1 MSKEGESVGHQIIRA
16 MRKHFLAGILVVVPL
31 AIAVL
36 ILVWVFT
43 AIDDVLQPIIKGIFG
58 RPVPGLGFGVAIV
71 LVYIVG
77 IIASNFIGKRV
88 IRFGESLLERVPM
101 FRQLYTGAKQV
112 VHGLSGAGV
121 DKAAF
126 REVVFVEFPREGMK
140 TVAFVTNELLDKSGK
155 KLLMIYIPTAPIPT
169 SGYFEIVTEDKVIR
183 TDVSVDEAMKMIISS
198 GMIAP
203 DEIDIEGTARDAAS
217 GSASA
222 SPRARKRHP

>member
-1 MSKEGESVGHQIIRA
+1 MRTV
-16 MRKHFLAGILVVVPL
+16 RKHFLAGILVVVPL

-36 ILVWVFT
+36 ILVWFFT

-58 RPVPGLGFGVAIV
+58 RQIPGLGFGVAIV

-88 IRFGESLLERVPM
+88 IRFGESLLERVPL

-155 KLLMIYIPTAPIPT
+155 KLLTIYIPTAPIPT
-169 SGYFEIVTEDKVIR
+169 SGYFEIVTEDKVTR
-183 TDVSVDEAMKMIISS
+183 TDISVDEAMRMIISS
-198 GMIAP
+198 GMIMP
-203 DEIDIEGTARDAAS
+203 EEIDIEGTARDAAS
-217 GSASA
+217 GSAAA

>member
-1 MSKEGESVGHQIIRA
+1 MKKEGEPSGRQIIRA

-140 TVAFVTNELLDKSGK
+140 TIAFVTNELLDKSGK
-155 KLLMIYIPTAPIPT
+155 KLLMIFIPTAPIPT
-169 SGYFEIVTEDKVIR
+169 SGYFEIVTEDKITR
-183 TDVSVDEAMKMIISS
+183 TDISVDEAMGMIISS
-198 GMIAP
+198 GMIMP
-203 DEIDIEGTARDAAS
+203 DEMDIEGTARDAAS
-217 GSASA
+217 GSAAA